1 MIRHLLTFIII
12 SAFLS
17 SCGNAGNTDA
27 LSKTEQGDQGTKVA
41 FSSLIENPDNY
52 IDKNIIV
59 EGKVVHVCTHSGKK
73 LFIVGDNPDIRLF
86 IAAGEDMPKFPMEL
100 LGNEVVVEGTITKIA
115 DDEPVDGTHE
125 GAAGKTTDENCE
137 TETAV
142 AGQSSLA
149 NIVMEY
155 KKHSVK

>member
-1 MIRHLLTFIII
+1 MIRHLLSFIII

-17 SCGNAGNTDA
+17 SCGIAGNKDA
-27 LSKTEQGDQGTKVA
+27 SSKTEQGDQGTKVA

-52 IDKNIIV
+52 IDKNVIV

-86 IAAGEDMPKFPMEL
+86 ISAGEDMPKFPMDL
-100 LGNEVVVEGTITKIA
+100 LGSEVVVEGTITKIA
-115 DDEPVDGTHE
+115 GGEPVGGTHE
-125 GAAGKTTDENCE
+125 GAAGKVTDENCE